1 MAEHGGYR
9 APANPAPVSGP
20 GRFSRR
26 TDSGRPGQVIS
37 TVPGQD
43 YGAAKQQA
51 MQQQTAPMA
60 AAQPLPKPP
69 PMSAGQPQGPAAPPF
84 SGTPLSAPTQYPGQ
98 PVTHGVNIGAGAGTD
113 ALQLGPFGQPN
124 GRFAAADGSMTKM
137 LSQLAATDT
146 TGILADLLQRAAAQ
160 GA

>member
-1 MAEHGGYR
+1 MANSHGGYR

-20 GRFSRR
+20 GRYSRR
-26 TDSGRPGQVIS
+26 TDGQVIS
-37 TVPGQD
+37 TAPGQG
-43 YGAAKQQA
+43 YGDAKQQA
-51 MQQQTAPMA
+51 LQQQTAPMG

-69 PMSAGQPQGPAAPPF
+69 DMPSPETQAPPAPAF
-84 SGTPLSAPTQYPGQ
+84 SGTPLGAPSQLPGQ

-113 ALQLGPFGQPN
+113 ALQLGPFGQSN
-124 GRFAAADGSMTKM
+124 GRFAPANGSMTKM

-146 TGILADLLQRAAAQ
+146 TGVLADLLQHAAAQ